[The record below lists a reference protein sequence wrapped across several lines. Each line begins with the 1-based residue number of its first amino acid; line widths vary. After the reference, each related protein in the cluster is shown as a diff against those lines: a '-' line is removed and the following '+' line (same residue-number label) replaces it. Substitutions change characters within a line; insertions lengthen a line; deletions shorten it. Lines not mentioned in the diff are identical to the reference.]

1 MSNRHVFPAIYFV
14 VRLTWPHVIVMNC
27 KRKLSEDRK
36 NKTASFISQSEVY
49 CFITY
54 NRNYINI
61 NKYRSCRYHT
71 VSFKN
76 GRTDM
81 VRWHDSKEHRRQLFC
96 SCSPPPG
103 SSPPESQLKVRW
115 ADPWS
120 VWNQNGQLRPE
131 GLECV
136 REMTSWHLPAFLL
149 LTTGGRLS
157 QPNKQTDQSKTCQTK
172 GIIMKYWGFVNKIY
186 LQWIC
191 TYYLLLAQK
200 GNCNWRG
207 GTVFICFIT
216 NGLTIQDRP
225 FRSSSGALPVHGH
238 CSQTALGR
246 TNHSGKRSGQQVPKV
261 HWK

>member
-1 MSNRHVFPAIYFV
+1 MVGQ
-14 VRLTWPHVIVMNC
+14 TWFDGMIVENTDGNYSARVLHHLALLLP
-27 KRKLSEDRK
+27 K
-36 NKTASFISQSEVY
+36 ASWKWGELIPDQSETKVDSWGQKASCVY
-49 CFITY
+49 VC
-54 NRNYINI
+54 
-61 NKYRSCRYHT
+61 
-71 VSFKN
+71 
-76 GRTDM
+76 
-81 VRWHDSKEHRRQLFC
+81 E
-96 SCSPPPG
+96 
-103 SSPPESQLKVRW
+103 
-115 ADPWS
+115 
-120 VWNQNGQLRPE
+120 
-131 GLECV
+131 
-136 REMTSWHLPAFLL
+136 REMMSWHLPAFLL

-157 QPNKQTDQSKTCQTK
+157 QPNKQTDQLKTCQTK
-172 GIIMKYWGFVNKIY
+172 GIKMRYWGFVNKIY

-225 FRSSSGALPVHGH
+225 FRSSSGAVPVHGY